1 MKKKVII
8 SVLLVGGMLLLP
20 IGASESLK
28 NESGPEFEIYLGSSI
43 GPSFDYE
50 SIQIFVKNIGDAPA
64 HNVTLTDFQ
73 INGSVVYNN
82 RGAYWFG
89 KNDFL
94 EPGEIMSGFPKTAMI
109 GFGKF
114 TVEMTIT
121 CDEEVNAT
129 GTGDGVIFGFIVF
142 IP

>member
-1 MKKKVII
+1 MKKTIII
-8 SVLLVGGMLLLP
+8 SFFLLATMLFLP
-20 IGASESLK
+20 VTIAETHRFES
-28 NESGPEFEIYLGSSI
+28 SPDFEIYLGSSI

-50 SIQIFVKNIGDAPA
+50 SIQIYVKNTGDAPA

-121 CDEEVNAT
+121 CDEGVNAT

-142 IP
+142 VP